1 MDTTH
6 TATRPATTTAFVAI
20 RHDRLNTS
28 VFTVEPLVDGMER
41 VTWIGRDD
49 RTPALDYAIA
59 AAECLADTLDSPH
72 VTVTENGLTV
82 DYYPNRWSAETPRLT
97 MGVHRAAVS
106 LDAEQTALRAELAEQ
121 TRTSRNRVPEI
132 GERWIVGELT
142 GYVLVQNRSYDH
154 RTCHCGNGTTTY
166 AAGTIVDRTF
176 WADNSIDVTVELVES
191 GRRVTDQLV
200 APHGD
205 ACF

>member
-6 TATRPATTTAFVAI
+6 TATSPATRSFVAI
-20 RHDRLNTS
+20 RHNALNIG
-28 VFTVEPLVDGMER
+28 VFTVEPLADGMER
-41 VTWIGRDD
+41 VTYIGRDD
-49 RTPALDYAIA
+49 RTPVVDYAIA
-59 AAECLADTLDSPH
+59 AAESLAANLDSPH
-72 VTVTENGLTV
+72 TTVTENGVTV
-82 DYYPNRWSAETPRLT
+82 DYYDNAWAAGTPRLRP
-97 MGVHRAAVS
+97 GVHRALVS
-106 LDAEQTALRAELAEQ
+106 LDDEQSALRAELAEQ

-132 GERWIVGELT
+132 GERWVVSELT
-142 GYVLVQNRSYDH
+142 GYLLVQNRPLEH
-154 RTCHCGNGTTTY
+154 RDCHCGNGTTTY
-166 AAGTIVDRTF
+166 SLGTIVDRTF